1 MLVLKTNNLTE
12 YLRDASPDA
21 KLWVYNA
28 FDVLLPLEIFGQVE
42 SRMNANQL
50 ATYEFEKALQ
60 GPAFSMMQNGV
71 LVDMG
76 LLLKETAR
84 AKAEEDELQIYVR
97 SLAVAAWGD
106 GINVRSP
113 AQMAQLFYHDEAGF
127 QCQPHYNGSGN
138 KRSITTDRKA
148 LEKIY
153 ASNYYT
159 RPLILAMFALKDVQ
173 KEIEFLERGVED
185 DGRVHCSFN
194 VAATETGRWSSS
206 KNPWGRG
213 ANFQNQG
220 EKTRSIYLADEGYIF
235 AYPDLSQAE
244 SRAVAYYSGDKNY
257 LAAVLSGDLHTTVAK
272 LVWPELQWPNTPK
285 GDRSL
290 ADEPFYRHF
299 SYRDM
304 SKRGGHALNY
314 LGQPYTISSN
324 LNLTKEQG
332 EDFYERYFA
341 AFPGIRG
348 WHDKVQIEL
357 QGSGRLTTPLKRERM
372 FFGRLDDNH
381 TLKEAIAYLPQSLIS
396 DILKIGALYIW
407 REFELKRKWAMECGD
422 LHDGLLM
429 LIKKLHLD
437 EAAPRMIKLMEIPI
451 KMPHGTMTIPVDF
464 TVGYRWQKK
473 EMLKWKPGIVADL
486 AQPTP
491 TTNLLDIP
499 ASEVSRGAKVR

>member
-1 MLVLKTNNLTE
+1 MQIINTTELTS
-12 YLRDASPDA
+12 YLRDCTTDA

-28 FDVLLPLEIFGQVE
+28 FDVMLPLEIFDEVS
-42 SRMNANQL
+42 SRMNTNQL

-60 GPAFSMMQNGV
+60 APAFSMMQNGV
-71 LVDMG
+71 KVDA
-76 LLLKETAR
+76 LLLVQETRR
-84 AKAEEDELQIYVR
+84 AKKELENLESYVR
-97 SLAVAAWGD
+97 SLAISSWGD

-113 AQMAQLFYHDEAGF
+113 AQMAQLFYHDPAGF
-127 QCQPHYNGSGN
+127 QCQKHYNGVGS
-138 KRSITTDRKA
+138 KRHVTTDRKA

-153 ASNYYT
+153 QTNYYT
-159 RPLILAMFALKDVQ
+159 RPFIKAMFFLKDVQ

-220 EKTRSIYLADEGYIF
+220 EKTRSIYLADEGYVF

-257 LAAVLSGDLHTTVAK
+257 IRAVQSGDLHTQVAK
-272 LVWPELQWPNTPK
+272 LVWPELNWPNDNDIL
-285 GDRSL
+285 DRRL

-314 LGQPYTISSN
+314 IGQPYTISTN
-324 LNLTKEQG
+324 LNITKEQG
-332 EDFYERYFA
+332 EDFYERYFG
-341 AFPGIRG
+341 AFPGIKE
-348 WHDKVQIEL
+348 WHDRVQIEL
-357 QGSGRLTTPLKRERM
+357 QNTGKLKTALQRERM

-381 TLKEAIAYLPQSLIS
+381 TLKEAIAFLPQSLIS
-396 DILKIGALYIW
+396 DILKIGTLYIW
-407 REFELKRKWAMECGD
+407 REFELRKKWAKLCGD

-429 LIKKLHLD
+429 LIKKIHLD
-437 EAAPRMIKLMEIPI
+437 ECAPRMIELMEVLV
-451 KMPHGTMTIPVDF
+451 KMPHGIMKIPVDF
-464 TVGYRWQKK
+464 NVGYRWQKK
-473 EMLKWKPGIVADL
+473 EMLKWKPGIL
-486 AQPTP
+486 AELVEIPP
-491 TTNLLDIP
+491 TTNLLEIP
-499 ASEVSRGAKVR
+499 ATEI

>member
-1 MLVLKTNNLTE
+1 MLVLKTDELTE
-12 YLRDASPDA
+12 YMRNASPDA
-21 KLWVYNA
+21 LLWVYNS
-28 FDVLLPLEIFGQVE
+28 FDVLLPHEIHDEVR

-50 ATYEFEKALQ
+50 CTYAFEKALQ
-60 GPAFSMMQNGV
+60 APAFSMMQNGIK
-71 LVDMG
+71 VDLA
-76 LLLKETAR
+76 LLAKETKR
-84 AKAEEDELQIYVR
+84 AKNERDGLESYVR
-97 SLAVAAWGD
+97 SLALAVWGD

-113 AQMAQLFYHDEAGF
+113 AQMQDLFYNSPAGY
-127 QCQPHYNGSGN
+127 QCAKHYEGSGA
-138 KRSITTDRKA
+138 KRHVTTNRKA

-153 ASNYYT
+153 VTNYYT
-159 RPLILAMFALKDVQ
+159 RPLITAMFALKDVQ

-244 SRAVAYYSGDKNY
+244 SRAVAYYSGDENY
-257 LAAVLSGDLHTTVAK
+257 LRAVESGDLHTQVAK
-272 LVWPELQWPNTPK
+272 LVWPELDWPGTPK
-285 GDRSL
+285 EDRKY
-290 ADEPFYRHF
+290 ADRPFYRHF

-324 LNLTKEQG
+324 LNLSKEQG
-332 EDFYERYFA
+332 EDFFERYFN
-341 AFPGIRG
+341 AFGDIRS
-348 WHDKVQIEL
+348 WHDRVQVEL
-357 QGSGRLTTPLKRERM
+357 QNTGKLTTALRRERM

-396 DILKIGALYIW
+396 DILKIGMLYIW
-407 REFELKRKWAMECGD
+407 REFELNKQWAKMCGD

-429 LIKKLHLD
+429 LIKKIHLD
-437 EAAPRMIKLMEIPI
+437 ECAPRMIELMQMPI
-451 KMPHGTMTIPVDF
+451 KMPYGTMTIPVDF

-473 EMLKWKPGIVADL
+473 EMLEWSPGIVSSL
-486 AQPTP
+486 TEITP
-491 TTNLLDIP
+491 TTSLLDIP
-499 ASEVSRGAKVR
+499 ASEV